1 MKIKTDMRKLIQLP
15 LILIFI
21 AVFSEGMAQT
31 ETLLYYWHFNS
42 LSTANVNYGRN
53 LLINS
58 DSTTPAITT
67 PGTVTWQLQSSDPNP
82 SVDTIYI
89 ADNAAGD
96 LLNARGSALS
106 TLPANNW
113 GLRPRNPSQYG
124 QLVFN
129 IPTSGFQ
136 NIIIKFECESSSAA
150 SGILN
155 QLLDYSTD
163 GGNTYSSTGIV
174 VTSGASKVETDKD
187 SIGTGWGLV
196 AVDLTAATVV
206 NDANSLLFRIRYTG
220 PNAVQS
226 KTSGNDRFD
235 NFTVEGVSATTT
247 VTTGS
252 NAMDA
257 GYNMYPNPSY
267 DGQVYFTAPTT
278 GVKNVVFY
286 NTTGQAVYT
295 TSVSGTSS
303 SVNVGNLVSGI
314 YYININDNNTN
325 YTLKFVKN

>member
-31 ETLLYYWHFNS
+31 PTLLYYWHFNS
-42 LSTANVNYGRN
+42 LATSGVNYGRN

-67 PGTVTWQLQSSDPNP
+67 PGTVTWQLQAGDPNP
-82 SVDTIYI
+82 SVDTINI
-89 ADNAAGD
+89 ADNVAGD
-96 LLNARGSALS
+96 FINARGSALN
-106 TLPANNW
+106 TPTANNW

-129 IPTSGFQ
+129 IPTTGFQ
-136 NIIIKFECESSSAA
+136 NIIIKFECESSSTA

-163 GGNTYSSTGIV
+163 GGNTYSSTGIA
-174 VTSGASKVETDKD
+174 VTTAPSTVKASED
-187 SIGTGWGLV
+187 SIGIVWGLV
-196 AVDLTAATVV
+196 VVDLTAATAV
-206 NDANSLLFRIRYTG
+206 NNASSLLFRIRYTG

-235 NFTVEGVSATTT
+235 NFTVESGSSSTATI
-247 VTTGS
+247 GI